1 MLIICRKGVGLMI
14 SDYLLIALA
23 LINLVGFV
31 VVAADKYK
39 ARRKQWRIPEATI
52 FLIAAIGGSIGVYSG
67 MLIFRH
73 KTRHWSFMAGIPLI
87 FIIQIIIAYFVYT
100 VII

>member
-1 MLIICRKGVGLMI
+1 MMI

-23 LINLVGFV
+23 LINLAGFV

-39 ARRKQWRIPEATI
+39 ARRKLWRIPEATI
-52 FLIAAIGGSIGVYSG
+52 FMIAAAGGSIGVYSS

-73 KTRHWSFMAGIPLI
+73 KTRHWYFMAGIPLI
-87 FIIQIIIAYFVYT
+87 FIIQLIIAYFVYT
-100 VII
+100 QML